1 MVIYYDLPNVRYAIL
16 GRVRN
21 GGSDYF
27 SLLLLHY
34 HHVSFL
40 NLVLFH
46 GLTSSLSFNE
56 HGNTKIYF
64 RL

>member
-34 HHVSFL
+34 HHVSSL

-46 GLTSSLSFNE
+46 GMTSSLSFNE
-56 HGNTKIYF
+56 QGEHENIF
-64 RL
+64 